1 MPSSKNLRPPLS
13 DNGGIAVRPTGEAPL
28 ARASGAQWWWLAL
41 IGLALLAS
49 VGAVTHVG
57 PGLLGWVSDS
67 QATLLLWVQIWPLAA
82 AVIYVLVV
90 TVGKVTPFPG
100 GFLLMFSGGFLFG
113 PGLGAVLSALGS
125 AFSAVMIAA
134 LGRWLFHDPIHRRW
148 GARLA
153 SVTPGV
159 TANGFHFILAARLFP
174 LVPAWAVNIVPV
186 IFPIPLNRV
195 LVATFLGLLPLSFVV
210 ATLGHQVSSIAAAA
224 EFALSDVLTPQLLL
238 ALAALAALALL
249 APLLRVRRVRLNP
262 TDHTSSKPRWRAPD

>member
-1 MPSSKNLRPPLS
+1 MPSSKTLRPPRS
-13 DNGGIAVRPTGEAPL
+13 DNGGIAVRPSGGQPHAP
-28 ARASGAQWWWLAL
+28 ASRVRWWWLAVV
-41 IGLALLAS
+41 GLALLAGA
-49 VGAVTHVG
+49 GAVAQFG
-57 PGLLGWVSDS
+57 PWLLGWTADS
-67 QATLLLWVQIWPLAA
+67 QAALRLWVEVWPLAA
-82 AVIYVLVV
+82 AVTYVLVV

-113 PGLGAVLSALGS
+113 PGLGSVLSALGS

-134 LGRWLFHDPIHRRW
+134 LGRRLFQEPIHRRW

-195 LVATFLGLLPLSFVV
+195 LLATFLGLLPLSFVV
-210 ATLGHQVSSIAAAA
+210 ATLGHQVSSIAAAG

-238 ALAALAALALL
+238 ALATLAALALL
-249 APLLRVRRVRLNP
+249 APLLRARRAR
-262 TDHTSSKPRWRAPD
+262 S

>member
-1 MPSSKNLRPPLS
+1 MPSSKNLRPPLP
-13 DNGGIAVRPTGEAPL
+13 DNGGIAVRPTGGAPL
-28 ARASGAQWWWLAL
+28 ARASGARWWLAL
-41 IGLALLAS
+41 IGLALLAG
-49 VGAVTHVG
+49 VGAVTQLG
-57 PGLLGWVSDS
+57 PGLHGWASDS
-67 QATLLLWVQIWPLAA
+67 LATLLLWVQIWPLAA

-90 TVGKVTPFPG
+90 AVGKVTPFP
-100 GFLLMFSGGFLFG
+100 GGFLFG

-186 IFPIPLNRV
+186 IFPIPLSRV